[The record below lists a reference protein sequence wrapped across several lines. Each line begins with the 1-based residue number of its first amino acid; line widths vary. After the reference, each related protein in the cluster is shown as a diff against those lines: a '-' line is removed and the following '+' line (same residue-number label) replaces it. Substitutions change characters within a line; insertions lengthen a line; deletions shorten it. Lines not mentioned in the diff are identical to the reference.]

1 MSNHFFEQS
10 ISICHEIIH
19 NFPFIQSI
27 ATFSLLPTSEPLS
40 ISHYHSSFPRYR
52 PFYTTAVIPPFWPT
66 NRFSFSLHF
75 DQNTAMNSHF
85 LSAVAPYVKKGV
97 LTHQQRVCRLYKAS
111 LKSMLSWSTDREVFL
126 EHATVLRKR
135 FRDNASLDPNSEYY
149 SFSPQTNR

>member
-1 MSNHFFEQS
+1 MYSKQPIFINHH
-10 ISICHEIIH
+10 ILHH
-19 NFPFIQSI
+19 FPSIQSI
-27 ATFSLLPTSEPLS
+27 PISFLFFTSLPLPNTHFH
-40 ISHYHSSFPRYR
+40 SHIQRYR
-52 PFYTTAVIPPFWPT
+52 PFNITAVIPPFWPT

-75 DQNTAMNSHF
+75 DQKTAMNSHF

-135 FRDNASLDPNSEYY
+135 FRDNASLNPNSEY
-149 SFSPQTNR
+149 